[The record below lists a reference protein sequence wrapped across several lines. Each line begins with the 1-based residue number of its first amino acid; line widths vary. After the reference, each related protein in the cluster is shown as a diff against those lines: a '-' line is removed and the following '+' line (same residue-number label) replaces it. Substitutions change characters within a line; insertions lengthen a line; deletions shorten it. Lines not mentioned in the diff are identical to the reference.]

1 MIRYVIGFAAVSIAG
16 ALKKPAFLN
25 EVSAESART
34 LVMDRSK
41 LVASGAKATFDD
53 VAETMSSR
61 AKHAAERYEW
71 VRKDGL
77 AMVQA
82 SASNLWA
89 SKLETSSEEEDHTP
103 RKSLAAVASVIS
115 TGLAAGTTAAM
126 AAHYSRREHGDE
138 PAEARRFFS
147 RKKDDYYDDDD
158 DGDVLRPYY
167 YRPPPGSD
175 AKPQQS
181 TASDDSAVYHRPI
194 NTTVPLPADAAANCP
209 AYYRQPK
216 IYMGSTDFIPVNLPQ
231 PVCYS
236 GSSEARVADAAEKP
250 NLEDRPSYYRPRVS
264 KDSAAPPA
272 RPVIPSYKRV
282 VPQPPAAAAPT
293 PEPLTGP
300 SYFRDRLPL
309 SAAIGAAA

>member
-1 MIRYVIGFAAVSIAG
+1 MIRYVISFAALSTVG

-25 EVSAESART
+25 EMSAEGART
-34 LVMDRSK
+34 LVVDGSK

-53 VAETMSSR
+53 VAETMSMR

-89 SKLETSSEEEDHTP
+89 SKLETSSEEEEDRAP

-138 PAEARRFFS
+138 NAEARRFFS
-147 RKKDDYYDDDD
+147 RKKDDYDDDD
-158 DGDVLRPYY
+158 DGDVLRPHY
-167 YRPPPGSD
+167 YRPPPGSE

-181 TASDDSAVYHRPI
+181 TSSDGSAVYHRPI
-194 NTTVPLPADAAANCP
+194 NTSVPLPSDAATANCP

-216 IYMGSTDFIPVNLPQ
+216 VYMGSTDMIPVEPPRLT
-231 PVCYS
+231 CYS
-236 GSSEARVADAAEKP
+236 GSSGASFVPATEKP
-250 NLEDRPSYYRPRVS
+250 QLDRPSYYRPRVS
-264 KDSAAPPA
+264 KDSAAAAPA
-272 RPVIPSYKRV
+272 RAAVPSYKRV
-282 VPQPPAAAAPT
+282 VSASPSV
-293 PEPLTGP
+293 ESLSGS

-309 SAAIGAAA
+309 SAAVGAA